1 MKEMIYKSTLE
12 REVLERGKYKGYE
25 FEIIS
30 YGTHPCAYVCV
41 PVGHPFYEKPYDE
54 VDVDCHWGCTY
65 SQRRE
70 DGKWWIGW
78 DYAHFEDYSGVNL
91 LYESI
96 PALKEFAND
105 FGKKWTTDEILK
117 EVFEVIDQLIAEKN

>member
-1 MKEMIYKSTLE
+1 MIYKSTQE

-54 VDVDCHWGCTY
+54 VDVDCHWGLTY
-65 SQRRE
+65 SQRGT

-78 DYAHFEDYSGVNL
+78 DYAHCDDYGGMSL
-91 LYESI
+91 LYASMGY
-96 PALKEFAND
+96 AFDDN
-105 FGKKWTTDEILK
+105 GKKWTTDEILK